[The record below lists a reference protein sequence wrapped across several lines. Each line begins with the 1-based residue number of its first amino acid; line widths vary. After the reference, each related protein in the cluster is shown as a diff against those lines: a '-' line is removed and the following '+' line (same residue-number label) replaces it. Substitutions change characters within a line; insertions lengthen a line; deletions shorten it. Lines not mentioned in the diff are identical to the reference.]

1 MARPFN
7 ALLAAMLIALIA
19 STGFAADKIKVLIVD
34 GVNNHNWAAT
44 TKATK
49 ATLDQTGRF
58 ATSVS
63 TSPSKKASKEEWA
76 AWQPKF
82 SDYAVVVSN
91 FNDGGRTLWSEATRA
106 AFEGFVSGGG
116 GFVAVHAADNSST
129 DWKAYNEMIAVGGW
143 GGRKA
148 GLSGELLR
156 MVDGKWAAC
165 CSKEGGSGG
174 HGPQR
179 EFLVVHDKP
188 EHPILAGLPKT
199 WMHAKDELYHSLR
212 GPARN
217 VEVLAHAVSAKTKVE
232 EPMVM
237 LITHGKGK
245 VLHLPLGHYNK
256 VACECVGFQTVF
268 ARGTEFVATGAV
280 TIGIPENFPGT
291 EKPVVVQPA
300 ELIWPN

>member
-1 MARPFN
+1 MHRPLYSILVV
-7 ALLAAMLIALIA
+7 LLATLVA
-19 STGFAADKIKVLIVD
+19 SSGFAADKIKVLIVD

-49 ATLDQTGRF
+49 ATLAQTGRF
-58 ATSVS
+58 ATTVS
-63 TSPSKKASKEEWA
+63 TSPGKKASKEDWG
-76 AWQPKF
+76 AWKPAF
-82 SDYAVVVSN
+82 ADFDVVVSN
-91 FNDGGRTLWSEATRA
+91 FNDGGRTLWAEATRK
-106 AFEGFVSGGG
+106 AFEAFVAGGG

-165 CSKEGGSGG
+165 CSTEGGSGG

-179 EFLVVHDKP
+179 EFLVIHDQP
-188 EHPILAGLPKT
+188 DHPILAGLPKT

-212 GPARN
+212 GPAKN
-217 VEVLAHAVSAKTKVE
+217 VEVLAHAVSAKTKVG

-237 LITHGKGK
+237 IVSHGKGK
-245 VLHLPLGHYNK
+245 VLHLPMGHYNK
-256 VACECVGFQTVF
+256 LSCECVGFQTVF
-268 ARGTEFVATGAV
+268 ARGTEFVATGKV

-291 EKPVVVQPA
+291 ETPVVVEPT
-300 ELIWPN
+300 ELTWPN